1 MPKTLGQ
8 ASPRYGAA
16 SGSAGPRLGQKL
28 GFALGLIDPLS
39 RRVKLGGKLSERRNI
54 SVAEALAHHRG
65 VAHLLR
71 QTLDGLPEPPCLHLF
86 YDGIRDVAG
95 RLVDDQ
101 VLEARRPILA
111 RAWLTEACGA
121 RDGSPH
127 LPHPLDGPAQPLH
140 DLSFRGPSP
149 EFCR

>member
-54 SVAEALAHHRG
+54 SVAEAIAHHRG
-65 VAHLLR
+65 VAHLLQ
-71 QTLDGLPEPPCLHLF
+71 QTLDGL
-86 YDGIRDVAG
+86 RDVSG
-95 RLVDDQ
+95 RLVDDE

-111 RAWLTEACGA
+111 RDWLTEACGA

-127 LPHPLDGPAQPLH
+127 LPHPPDGPAQPLH

-149 EFCR
+149 ESADSSPMRRPTSSSS